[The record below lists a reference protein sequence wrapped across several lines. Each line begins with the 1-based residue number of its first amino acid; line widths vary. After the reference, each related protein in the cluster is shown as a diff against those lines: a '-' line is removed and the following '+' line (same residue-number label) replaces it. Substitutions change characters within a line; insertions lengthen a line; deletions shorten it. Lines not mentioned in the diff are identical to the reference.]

1 MQGHVSERLASG
13 VWRLA
18 SGVWR
23 LALDASTMLPVPGDS
38 VQIGLLHPALDQGH
52 GALHAVFQANARFAA
67 SSGDAPVRL
76 TALGAYLVMRL
87 VARTLETAGNADP
100 ALELQR
106 RSTVQFVDDLP
117 TTVAECAHLRFVLAA
132 LSGEAEELVPL
143 RRALLRYAGWLER
156 EGRLDMALEALRLA
170 ARTWDADIPPR
181 DFTALALEVGR
192 VNRQLDRLRLAS
204 DAYRAASSAALCTG
218 DRLAQLRALLGDIS
232 VRRLEGRTS
241 GLEQELRA
249 LLGECRD
256 DPALVSLV
264 PLVHADLGALSSA
277 AGRPDDAVRAMVQA
291 TRAARSVPE
300 RLQMLA
306 GLGRILLEL
315 GVRDLAAAVLEHV
328 AARSPD
334 RLVRAGAEVEL
345 MDIAARD
352 GNRLGFERLRA
363 GLARLIWRLP
373 ATMRAEF
380 HYRAGLGFFRFSQ
393 LARARRSW
401 SAGRTLA
408 IRQGLE
414 QWAEHFRRLQDS
426 EDEQMRL
433 TTSGDSHS
441 WTGREA
447 LLHEVRSLLHPSPRS
462 AMPEVELV

>member
-1 MQGHVSERLASG
+1 
-13 VWRLA
+13 
-18 SGVWR
+18 
-23 LALDASTMLPVPGDS
+23 
-38 VQIGLLHPALDQGH
+38 VQIGLLDPALDQGH

-67 SSGDAPVRL
+67 TSGEESLRL

-87 VARTLETAGNADP
+87 VARTLETAGRDDP

-106 RSTVQFVDDLP
+106 RSTTLFVDNLP
-117 TTVAECAHLRFVLAA
+117 TTVAECAHLRFVLGAVP
-132 LSGEAEELVPL
+132 SEEMELVPL

-170 ARTWDADIPPR
+170 ARTWNAEIPPR

-192 VNRQLDRLRLAS
+192 VNRQLDRLLLAS
-204 DAYRAASSAALCTG
+204 DAYRAASAAARHTG
-218 DRLAQLRALLGDIS
+218 DRLAQLRARLGDIS
-232 VRRLEGRTS
+232 VRRLEGRTD

-249 LLGECRD
+249 LLGECQV
-256 DPALVSLV
+256 DPTLASLV
-264 PLVHADLGALSSA
+264 PLIHADLGALSGA

-291 TRAARSVPE
+291 TREARSVPE

-315 GVRDLAAAVLEHV
+315 GVRDLAARLLEHV

-380 HYRAGLGFFRFSQ
+380 HYRAGLGFYRFSQ

-408 IRQGLE
+408 IRQGLD
-414 QWAEHFRRLQDS
+414 QWVERFRRLQDS
-426 EDEQMRL
+426 EGEQAHMAGA
-433 TTSGDSHS
+433 GDPHP

-447 LLHEVRSLLHPSPRS
+447 LLREVRGLLHPASRS
-462 AMPEVELV
+462 VMPAVELV